1 MADVPLT
8 LVIISTVSPVVA
20 GGLPLVIGWIR
31 ESGREKRQSA
41 ERLSTEQLRLA
52 QEKRGECVK
61 LLRLARDYR
70 VLVANA
76 EDSHGSDPI
85 TYAKQIRQGAAD
97 IAGQAAEVG
106 FMLPAAESTA
116 NSLAAEARMLAAVIA
131 DSKNR
136 VGGEALLAPDFARFD
151 QCLEEFK
158 TTAQDALGDGPAV
171 TATGAVGVEDSERP
185 SLQAAGGAA
194 QERSG

>member
-8 LVIISTVSPVVA
+8 LAIISTVAPVVA
-20 GGLPLVIGWIR
+20 GGVPLVIGWIR
-31 ESGREKRQSA
+31 EAGRDKRKSA
-41 ERLSTEQLRLA
+41 ERLATEQLRLA

-76 EDSHGSDPI
+76 EDSHGADLV
-85 TYAKQIRQGAAD
+85 TYAKQIRQAAAD
-97 IAGQAAEVG
+97 IAGQADEVG

-136 VGGEALLAPDFARFD
+136 VGGEALLAPDFASFD
-151 QCLEEFK
+151 RWLAEFK
-158 TTAQDALGDGPAV
+158 VTAQAALGDRVAV
-171 TATGAVGVEDSERP
+171 TPNGAVEVEGVD
-185 SLQAAGGAA
+185 
-194 QERSG
+194 ERSPVPGQFPG